1 MVLSR
6 EKLALW
12 LLTVLIIGLALGY
25 LFSSKFCKVSINK
38 RVDKITELNQELRR
52 LLVHHTVW
60 TYHYLESRHLG
71 YQDQQAAAEQLAKNE
86 TEIASLFA
94 TYYGQSTKPEL
105 VTLLQTQK
113 NNLDEALVQ
122 ITSGGPY
129 TVNLKK
135 AEQNLANYLQQLKV
149 LPADAQEFAQ
159 LFISALGTNF
169 IEIIKA
175 WKSKNWQKAFTLYET
190 NLEISRESADLLD
203 RLITEEFPYKF

>member
-6 EKLALW
+6 EKLVLW

-60 TYHYLESRHLG
+60 TYHSLESDFLE
-71 YQDQQAAAEQLAKNE
+71 YEDQQAAAEQLAKND
-86 TEIASLFA
+86 TELASLFA
-94 TYYGQSTKPEL
+94 SYYGQSTKPEL
-105 VTLLQTQK
+105 ITLLQTQK
-113 NNLDEALVQ
+113 NNLDAARAQ
-122 ITSGGPY
+122 IVSGQSN
-129 TVNLKK
+129 TVSFKQT
-135 AEQNLANYLQQLKV
+135 EQDLAYYLQQLKV
-149 LPADAQEFAQ
+149 LPVDAQEFAR
-159 LFISALGTNF
+159 LFISDLGTNF

-175 WKSKNWQKAFTLYET
+175 WKSKNWQRAFSLYET

-203 RLITEEFPYKF
+203 RLISEEFPYKF